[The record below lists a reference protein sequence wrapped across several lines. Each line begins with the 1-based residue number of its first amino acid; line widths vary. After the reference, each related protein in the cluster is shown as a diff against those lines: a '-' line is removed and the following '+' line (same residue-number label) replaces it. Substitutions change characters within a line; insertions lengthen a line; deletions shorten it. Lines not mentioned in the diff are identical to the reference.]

1 MAVYTKLN
9 EIDIL
14 SIISNYPLG
23 NLIQFKGIEE
33 GIENTNYFIKTKK
46 GKFILTIFENRVDTK
61 EIPFFINLMKFLNN
75 NNFISPKPLENKE
88 GDILNKFKKKKYILV
103 NFLEGKPR
111 INIKPNDCYLIGNLV
126 GDLQY
131 KSKNFDLIRKNS
143 LSLEGCN
150 KIFKACKNSIP
161 EREVNILSIGLYDL
175 IEYSLS
181 DCLEKWP
188 THLQKGIIHGDLFP
202 DNVFFSN
209 NKVSGVIDF
218 YFSCVDIKIYE
229 IAIVINAWCFDKNN
243 TLNIER
249 VKNLIKGFTL
259 NNKLTRDELYNLH
272 ILSKG
277 AALRFLITR
286 LFDWYNTPQNSYV
299 KRKDP
304 KEYIDKLLYFN
315 SNTLNFLYDK
325 I

>member
-1 MAVYTKLN
+1 LAVYTKLN
-9 EIDIL
+9 EQDIL
-14 SIISNYPLG
+14 SIISNYPIG
-23 NLIQFKGIEE
+23 NLIQFNGIEE

-61 EIPFFINLMKFLNN
+61 EIPFFINLMNFLNK
-75 NNFISPKPLENKE
+75 NNFMSPKPLENKE
-88 GDILNKFKKKKYILV
+88 GKILNKFKTKKYILV

-111 INIKPNDCYLIGNLV
+111 INISANDCYLIGNLI

-131 KSKNFDLIRKNS
+131 KSRNCHLIRKNS

-161 EREVNILSIGLYDL
+161 KREINILSEGLYDL
-175 IEYSLS
+175 IGDSLS
-181 DCLEKWP
+181 DCLKKWP
-188 THLQKGIIHGDLFP
+188 THLPNGIIHGDLFP
-202 DNVFFSN
+202 DNVFFLN
-209 NKVSGVIDF
+209 NRVSGVIDF

-249 VKNLIKGFTL
+249 VKNLIKGFSL
-259 NNKLTRDELYNLH
+259 NNKLTKDELYNLH

-277 AALRFLITR
+277 ASLRFLITR
-286 LFDWYNTPQNSYV
+286 LFDWYHTPQNSFV

-304 KEYIDKLLYFN
+304 QEFIDKLLYFN
-315 SNTLNFLYDK
+315 SNTLNFLYD
-325 I
+325 